1 MKKLVYFSL
10 RLRIAIFILVGTLL
24 FSCVILYT
32 TYQYVNR
39 TLTESL
45 IEQGRLLAANIA
57 EIAAEKI
64 IEEDFVELKSLVEKY
79 KYYSTIEYI
88 LIEDYSGQI
97 KTDTYNG
104 IVPNEISAGHPETRF
119 EAEQEYDVKMI
130 RVTSQHTQVY
140 DIKQAVKE
148 GLLGYVRVGMKK
160 SFVDDKIKE
169 TIIYLGIVFLIGTFL
184 AITLTVFIITLQFS
198 RPIAHLTE
206 MAHKISMGD
215 FNKPVRVQVKNE
227 IGILAEAIERMRE
240 SLKSSIERL
249 KSR

>member
-1 MKKLVYFSL
+1 M
-10 RLRIAIFILVGTLL
+10 
-24 FSCVILYT
+24 
-32 TYQYVNR
+32 
-39 TLTESL
+39 
-45 IEQGRLLAANIA
+45 
-57 EIAAEKI
+57 
-64 IEEDFVELKSLVEKY
+64 VEKY

-88 LIEDYSGQI
+88 LIEDYSSQI

-104 IVPNEISAGHPETRF
+104 MIPSEIASGHSETQF
-119 EAEQEYDVKMI
+119 GEAVEYDVKMI
-130 RVTSQHTQVY
+130 RVTSQHIQVY

-160 SFVDDKIKE
+160 SFVDDKIEE

>member
-1 MKKLVYFSL
+1 MKKLAYFSL
-10 RLRIAIFILVGTLL
+10 RLRIAIFILVGTLV
-24 FSCVILYT
+24 FSCIILYI

-45 IEQGRLLAANIA
+45 IEQGHLLAANIA

-64 IEEDFVELKSLVEKY
+64 IEEDIVELKSIVEKY

-104 IVPNEISAGHPETRF
+104 LVPSEISAGHSETQF
-119 EAEQEYDVKMI
+119 GESMEYDVKMI
-130 RVTSQHTQVY
+130 RVTSQNTQVY

-160 SFVDDKIKE
+160 SFVDGKIRE
-169 TIIYLGIVFLIGTFL
+169 TIGNCFFDWYFFSYHPDNFYYY
-184 AITLTVFIITLQFS
+184 IT
-198 RPIAHLTE
+198 
-206 MAHKISMGD
+206 
-215 FNKPVRVQVKNE
+215 VQQTHSASHRD
-227 IGILAEAIERMRE
+227 G
-240 SLKSSIERL
+240 S
-249 KSR
+249 